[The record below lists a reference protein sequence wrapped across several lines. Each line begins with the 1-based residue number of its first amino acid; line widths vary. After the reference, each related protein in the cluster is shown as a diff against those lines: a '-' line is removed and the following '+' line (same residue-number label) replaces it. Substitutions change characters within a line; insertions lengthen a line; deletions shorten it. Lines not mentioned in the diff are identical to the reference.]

1 MKLKKYHKIPQFNS
15 VVRDV
20 SARSSYVGKD
30 DSGESIY
37 DSTRSKPKIK
47 FKGSVKLHGTN
58 AGIHYDVESKELRS
72 FKRNGWCGKDGHHGF
87 PKYVEYYKNEFIDL
101 LDSIGTYY
109 YKYGQK
115 LKEIIIHGEWAG
127 KGVQKGVAIS
137 ELDKAF
143 YIFDIKVIDSDD
155 NESYMD
161 LDDINQT
168 IFIHNDVHEI
178 PRCHVINLITFTKEI
193 IIDFENPSLS
203 VPELERLTLE
213 VEECCPVAKQFGVE
227 GIGEGIVWTGYGP
240 TGDRYI
246 FKVKGQKHSVTK
258 IKTLAPV
265 DLEKLNSVNAFV
277 DYCVTENR
285 VRQGMEYTQA
295 IDMTGTKDLIRW
307 VINDIRDEETDT
319 LNANGLTMK
328 DVGSALSRRIVQ
340 LFKKELNH
348 V

>member
-15 VVRDV
+15 VVRSV
-20 SARSSYVGKD
+20 SENSSYIGKKK
-30 DSGESIY
+30 SGEPIY
-37 DSTRSKPKIK
+37 DSTRPKPKIK

-58 AGIHYDVESKELRS
+58 AGIHYDVESNEIKT
-72 FKRNGWCGKDGHHGF
+72 FKRNGWCRQDGHYGF
-87 PKYVEYYKNEFIDL
+87 PQYVENYKNEFKEL
-101 LDSIGTYY
+101 FDSVSFYY
-109 YKYGQK
+109 CKYGPAP
-115 LKEIIIHGEWAG
+115 KEIIIHGEWAG

-143 YIFDIKVIDSDD
+143 YIFDIKIIDADD

-168 IFIHNDVHEI
+168 VFIHNDVHEI
-178 PRCHVINLITFTKEI
+178 PRCHVIDLITFTKEI
-193 IIDFENPSLS
+193 IIDFENPLLS

-213 VEECCPVAKQFGVE
+213 VEECCPVARQFGVE
-227 GIGEGIVWTGYGP
+227 GIGEGIVWTGYSP

-258 IKTLAPV
+258 TKTLAPV
-265 DLEKLNSVNAFV
+265 DLEKLNSVNEFV

-285 VRQGMEYTQA
+285 VRQGMEFTQA
-295 IDMTGTKDLIRW
+295 IDMKGTEDLIRW
-307 VINDIRDEETDT
+307 VINDIRDEETNT

-328 DVGSALSRRIVQ
+328 DVARALSKRIVQ
-340 LFKKELNH
+340 VFKKELNY